1 MPETRYIETYED
13 GVLVSKMP
21 YEVSDAQLAEEKKA
35 QRLANI
41 LSELDKIQV
50 KLEEHEVRLMRDVGG
65 HSR

>member
-1 MPETRYIETYED
+1 METRVIRDYDIE
-13 GVLVSKMP
+13 GKLVKETT

-50 KLEEHEVRLMRDVGG
+50 KLEEHEVRLKRDVGG